1 MRAPPLCKGASGG
14 GLLLVDGSE
23 VDDRTALGRVQ
34 LCPHRPPRPGRAGGV
49 RAQRGR
55 RAQALGRRK
64 GDALRHVHP
73 ARGAQRRRFD
83 ALCADAPRVPPRPLR
98 PRAKGDAARLR
109 HARRA
114 GAARRPGRP
123 ARVRRATPRARGGVA
138 GAMGAGARRGQAERG
153 EGRKGKGS
161 QAIIRQREKGTYFLL
176 TAQDIEGVDREL
188 RKSRDATHFATDGP
202 APRRYDG
209 HTTAA
214 RVRVAVFVR
223 SEYSNA
229 LVGDGVLQPAPRSAN
244 LDSAFGGMQ
253 LFATEAW
260 RAAPLL
266 LTHSAQLT
274 QPTVRLPQ
282 L

>member
-1 MRAPPLCKGASGG
+1 MTPPNEHTSEGGRDDRGVPYHAESTLSSAQVLKGA
-14 GLLLVDGSE
+14 
-23 VDDRTALGRVQ
+23 
-34 LCPHRPPRPGRAGGV
+34 H
-49 RAQRGR
+49 
-55 RAQALGRRK
+55 
-64 GDALRHVHP
+64 
-73 ARGAQRRRFD
+73 
-83 ALCADAPRVPPRPLR
+83 
-98 PRAKGDAARLR
+98 
-109 HARRA
+109 
-114 GAARRPGRP
+114 
-123 ARVRRATPRARGGVA
+123 
-138 GAMGAGARRGQAERG
+138 
-153 EGRKGKGS
+153 
-161 QAIIRQREKGTYFLL
+161 
-176 TAQDIEGVDREL
+176 REL
-188 RKSRDATHFATDGP
+188 RKSGDATHFATDGP

-209 HTTAA
+209 DTAAA

-223 SEYSNA
+223 SEKFNA

>member
-1 MRAPPLCKGASGG
+1 MTR
-14 GLLLVDGSE
+14 LVYWLEPS
-23 VDDRTALGRVQ
+23 R
-34 LCPHRPPRPGRAGGV
+34 
-49 RAQRGR
+49 RAQRTTPGQLR
-55 RAQALGRRK
+55 VHTPYAD
-64 GDALRHVHP
+64 GD
-73 ARGAQRRRFD
+73 
-83 ALCADAPRVPPRPLR
+83 
-98 PRAKGDAARLR
+98 
-109 HARRA
+109 
-114 GAARRPGRP
+114 
-123 ARVRRATPRARGGVA
+123 
-138 GAMGAGARRGQAERG
+138 
-153 EGRKGKGS
+153 
-161 QAIIRQREKGTYFLL
+161 
-176 TAQDIEGVDREL
+176 TA
-188 RKSRDATHFATDGP
+188 
-202 APRRYDG
+202 
-209 HTTAA
+209 AA

>member
-1 MRAPPLCKGASGG
+1 MVEGA
-14 GLLLVDGSE
+14 D
-23 VDDRTALGRVQ
+23 
-34 LCPHRPPRPGRAGGV
+34 P
-49 RAQRGR
+49 
-55 RAQALGRRK
+55 
-64 GDALRHVHP
+64 
-73 ARGAQRRRFD
+73 
-83 ALCADAPRVPPRPLR
+83 
-98 PRAKGDAARLR
+98 
-109 HARRA
+109 
-114 GAARRPGRP
+114 
-123 ARVRRATPRARGGVA
+123 
-138 GAMGAGARRGQAERG
+138 
-153 EGRKGKGS
+153 
-161 QAIIRQREKGTYFLL
+161 
-176 TAQDIEGVDREL
+176 EL
-188 RKSRDATHFATDGP
+188 RKSGDATHFATDGP

-209 HTTAA
+209 HTAAA

-229 LVGDGVLQPAPRSAN
+229 LVGDGVPQPAPRSAN